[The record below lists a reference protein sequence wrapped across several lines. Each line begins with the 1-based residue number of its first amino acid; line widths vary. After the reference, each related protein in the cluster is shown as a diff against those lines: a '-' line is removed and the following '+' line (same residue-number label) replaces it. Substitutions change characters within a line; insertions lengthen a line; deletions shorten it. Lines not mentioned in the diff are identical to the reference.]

1 MSIESVLHEVQ
12 QLTEQEKRTVL
23 ELLQD
28 HFADESALLSEEELG
43 VVRARLEHYHAHPE
57 TGVPWEE
64 MKQRHGL

>member
-43 VVRARLEHYHAHPE
+43 VVRARLEHYHVHPE